1 MSIFC
6 PELRVRLLLVLH
18 LGEDVRKDGA
28 GNVVPDAEDRAGNRG
43 ERERR
48 ERGRGKARSEAG
60 VLHTDFYSDSLL
72 LGKRQAEH
80 ASDAVA
86 ERIAEEVVQ
95 DDDDE
100 DYQTGRHDALRV
112 RGDDGGDY
120 HDYRG
125 DGDERQYLDR
135 LLRRLAEE
143 LVDYEARAY
152 REDDDLHYR
161 NEHRHHVDVDRLFK
175 KQVGERR
182 GDDRGEDG
190 RDARHTDGERDV
202 ALAEV
207 GHDVRRGAA
216 GAGADEDDADEQ
228 RVVELE
234 ELAEREGEERHDG
247 ELRDEADD
255 YIARALKDD
264 GEVRRL
270 HRKPHTE
277 HDYHKKRR
285 DPARLYPD
293 KRRRL
298 EQRDGGDDDD
308 DDRHVLSDEL
318 T

>member
-1 MSIFC
+1 MTTAKTSS
-6 PELRVRLLLVLH
+6 PV
-18 LGEDVRKDGA
+18 DMM
-28 GNVVPDAEDRAGNRG
+28 
-43 ERERR
+43 
-48 ERGRGKARSEAG
+48 RSEFAATTAATIMTIAVTETSG
-60 VLHTDFYSDSLL
+60 SILTAFCVVSL
-72 LGKRQAEH
+72 K
-80 ASDAVA
+80 
-86 ERIAEEVVQ
+86 
-95 DDDDE
+95 
-100 DYQTGRHDALRV
+100 
-112 RGDDGGDY
+112 
-120 HDYRG
+120 
-125 DGDERQYLDR
+125 
-135 LLRRLAEE
+135 
-143 LVDYEARAY
+143 
-152 REDDDLHYR
+152 
-161 NEHRHHVDVDRLFK
+161 HVDVDRLFK
-175 KQVGERR
+175 KQIGERR

-190 RDARHTDGERDV
+190 RNARHPDGERDV

-207 GHDVRRGAA
+207 GHDVRRGAS

-264 GEVRRL
+264 GEVRGL

-285 DPARLYPD
+285 NPARLYPD